1 MQIENLTQKLK
12 KTFLSQTRRKVAEE
26 LAKIGSDEAIEA
38 LIAMVEGRK
47 INLFSRYTLKD
58 QIIGIDAL
66 VLTNKFKSLNYL
78 KSLLQESISAS
89 SEEYLIHD
97 AGYTETCTTSRY
109 YYPNAKGELQNKLNH
124 THSYWGIAPNSLVRK
139 TEVYYKIEQAILRLE
154 KKLSL

>member
-1 MQIENLTQKLK
+1 M
-12 KTFLSQTRRKVAEE
+12 AEE

-97 AGYTETCTTSRY
+97 AGY
-109 YYPNAKGELQNKLNH
+109 K
-124 THSYWGIAPNSLVRK
+124 
-139 TEVYYKIEQAILRLE
+139 RLALLHDITIQTP
-154 KKLSL
+154 KVNYRTN